1 MHWVWDEEGRTESWV
16 EQVDGR
22 ERGHTEGGKDMGLSS
37 GALGDTSKGHLHGTI
52 YVKIL
57 IGKLWIKIK
66 TF

>member
-1 MHWVWDEEGRTESWV
+1 MG
-16 EQVDGR
+16 
-22 ERGHTEGGKDMGLSS
+22 ERGATLREGKTWGLSS